1 MTNIMRLFQLL
12 YINYFRIYCND
23 IYGTPSHMGNQKM
36 GKNGKIDKTPS
47 QVRGLWLGTSTVL
60 ANGEADQLVIAP
72 KEF

>member
-1 MTNIMRLFQLL
+1 MKNIMRLFQLL

-47 QVRGLWLGTSTVL
+47 QVRGL
-60 ANGEADQLVIAP
+60 
-72 KEF
+72 